1 MKNQRGNERLRR
13 GKKKEKKGMNLKS
26 LILSV
31 EPKAWITVKGKEK
44 MEYTH
49 SASRNWWEK
58 YGEHSV
64 GHVTRKRGSGELLYM
79 QK

>member
-49 SASRNWWEK
+49 SASRN
-58 YGEHSV
+58 
-64 GHVTRKRGSGELLYM
+64 
-79 QK
+79 